1 VQGAALHGSL
11 KVFSYV
17 VLLLMAVAII
27 YAGFIGVKY
36 WTGIGV

>member
-1 VQGAALHGSL
+1 VQGATLHGSL

-17 VLLLMAVAII
+17 VLLLMVAATI